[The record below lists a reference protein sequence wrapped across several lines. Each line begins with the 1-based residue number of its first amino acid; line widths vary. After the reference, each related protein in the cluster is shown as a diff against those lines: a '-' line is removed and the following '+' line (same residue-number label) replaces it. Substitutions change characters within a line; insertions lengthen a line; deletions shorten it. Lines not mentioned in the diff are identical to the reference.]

1 MSSQGGTRIA
11 DLPAYTDEDP
21 VDGSDVIA
29 VVDKSGN
36 TTRMASVNQVRGP
49 APTGGSG
56 GDLGDLDNVA
66 STADA
71 ADSNNN
77 LKVLINDPATVA
89 TGRWRDII
97 FEGRIENGILQ
108 VDGGSIR
115 DGTITR
121 SKLADGVIQTGS
133 VAGLTDVDLT
143 DIEDDQFL
151 RRSGAAWVNSKLAVG
166 DIPQL
171 PASKITGLPTG
182 GSDIDLG
189 AIDENI
195 LPARPNIIDIGSAT
209 NPFRTLYSLN
219 IGGNGART
227 TIFTSRIDVDKISP
241 HAVNALKGTNGVI
254 CRLSND
260 VIISSE
266 GRQINLSKLVG
277 TDLTG
282 DQRTPLLPRN
292 KLANPVF
299 NTASLSGTTNIDFD
313 ADYNIFEY
321 TGTLFTMAL
330 GNTATGGKSTVV
342 IIWAASSNVPST
354 GFNTFPRWDSL
365 IENGSVE
372 HAFNANNPDQLARFF
387 TIRHQTNK
395 QSDGAVKFELVNDR
409 NNHAFLTQ

>member
-108 VDGGSIR
+108 VDGGGIR

-182 GSDIDLG
+182 GADLS
-189 AIDENI
+189 AVSENI
-195 LPARPNIIDIGSAT
+195 IPDTDSSYHIGSSTRRFGQVYAWSGI
-209 NPFRTLYSLN
+209 FRNTIQFTDSFALGSKSVVV
-219 IGGNGART
+219 GNGTLCRNGNDVVVRSGNRT
-227 TIFTSRIDVDKISP
+227 
-241 HAVNALKGTNGVI
+241 VN
-254 CRLSND
+254 LSNVLTSVTAD
-260 VIISSE
+260 
-266 GRQINLSKLVG
+266 
-277 TDLTG
+277 DL
-282 DQRTPLLPRN
+282 P
-292 KLANPVF
+292 NPVF
-299 NTASLSGTTNIDFD
+299 NATTLSGTTNIDFD

-321 TGTLFTMAL
+321 VGATFTMAL

-342 IIWAASSNVPST
+342 IIWSVSSNVPTT
-354 GFNTFPRWDSL
+354 GFNTFPNWESL
-365 IENGSVE
+365 VDNGSVE
-372 HAFNANNPDQLARFF
+372 HAFNANNQDQLARFF